1 MLLAFQGL
9 ATVCH
14 NRRLCVFYK
23 PRIIHKVSCFIL
35 FVCYDCLADELG
47 VHFRT
52 VQNWETGTT
61 SIPTTVYLTLD
72 NLFINNV
79 SSDYVSRE
87 EYNRVIAAL
96 DASTELNKRL
106 TDIIQSSIGGDFNK
120 G

>member
-1 MLLAFQGL
+1 MEWNKNTLKEARQKAKLSQA
-9 ATVCH
+9 
-14 NRRLCVFYK
+14 
-23 PRIIHKVSCFIL
+23 S
-35 FVCYDCLADELG
+35 LADELG

-52 VQNWETGTT
+52 IQNWETGTT

-72 NLFINNV
+72 NLFINNG